1 MTKTN
6 NECCEKLLARPTS
19 IVFVPDPHTVDATA
33 DIAARS

>member
-1 MTKTN
+1 MN
-6 NECCEKLLARPTS
+6 LLLARPTS